1 MTVPEPTASPALDV
15 SSAALDDL
23 IGLSGP
29 LRRYVASL
37 VRDPNDVDDIVQE
50 TLIRMWQAT
59 QRLEVETLSA
69 YAFTVARN
77 LVLAGA
83 RSEST
88 ARRHIP
94 KLVDLNE
101 PVRPDESAVTSE
113 ARHALAS
120 ALATLAPERR
130 ETLLARDMH
139 QRPLAELAEQRNVTP
154 NVLASQLHRTR
165 ASLRLDYLLA
175 LRHVTLP
182 TPSCRSVLLATSA
195 GDRRQQAALKAG
207 DHLATC
213 RTCAELAPPLIFRDR
228 ALAGVVPW
236 LPLGALH
243 GKLEGFIRR
252 HPRSS
257 ASTAVAAALL
267 AAIGVGA
274 ALTSNSAPA
283 PASPPAPPPATAS
296 AASTPSAS
304 APPVATP
311 SAASLGPVPDLT
323 VGGEPLVA
331 DPTHLAPFA
340 GRAASAKGVR
350 VQAVPADEGFW
361 VGSDDAR
368 IWVQFSGSG
377 ESPVDIKVGQH
388 LTFSGQVTANTPSFL
403 SEVGLDADKGRAEL
417 ERDGYHLRVDPRT
430 VEVAS

>member
-1 MTVPEPTASPALDV
+1 LDV

-94 KLVDLNE
+94 KLVDLNQ

-154 NVLASQLHRTR
+154 NVPAPRLPAR
-165 ASLRLDYLLA
+165 AA
-175 LRHVTLP
+175 P
-182 TPSCRSVLLATSA
+182 C
-195 GDRRQQAALKAG
+195 
-207 DHLATC
+207 HLANAKLPI
-213 RTCAELAPPLIFRDR
+213 RPP
-228 ALAGVVPW
+228 G
-236 LPLGALH
+236 H
-243 GKLEGFIRR
+243 IRR
-252 HPRSS
+252 
-257 ASTAVAAALL
+257 
-267 AAIGVGA
+267 G
-274 ALTSNSAPA
+274 SAPTGGA
-283 PASPPAPPPATAS
+283 EGWRSPGDLSDLCRAGPAP
-296 AASTPSAS
+296 
-304 APPVATP
+304 
-311 SAASLGPVPDLT
+311 
-323 VGGEPLVA
+323 
-331 DPTHLAPFA
+331 HL
-340 GRAASAKGVR
+340 S
-350 VQAVPADEGFW
+350 
-361 VGSDDAR
+361 
-368 IWVQFSGSG
+368 
-377 ESPVDIKVGQH
+377 
-388 LTFSGQVTANTPSFL
+388 
-403 SEVGLDADKGRAEL
+403 
-417 ERDGYHLRVDPRT
+417 
-430 VEVAS
+430 